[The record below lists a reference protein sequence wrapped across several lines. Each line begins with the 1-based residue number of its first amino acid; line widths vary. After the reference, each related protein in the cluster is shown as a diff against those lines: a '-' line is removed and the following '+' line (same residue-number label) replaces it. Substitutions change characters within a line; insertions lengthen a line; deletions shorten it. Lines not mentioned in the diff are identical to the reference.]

1 MEQSLRWSKAPL
13 RYSPYVVHRPSFS
26 LNGAIQQARWLDEL
40 RTALDQAS
48 KLTTMLCDY
57 ADGGGDACMVRARIL
72 ALGAEVEA
80 IQRR

>member
-1 MEQSLRWSKAPL
+1 MID
-13 RYSPYVVHRPSFS
+13 RPSFG
-26 LNGAIQQARWLDEL
+26 LNGAVQQARWLDEL
-40 RTALDQAS
+40 STALDQAS

-57 ADGGGDACMVRARIL
+57 ANDGGDAGVVRARIL